1 MQTTARTPQLLASFA
16 AEIQHLK
23 GAPATD
29 ANKKEG
35 REIIQR
41 YTGQLQMLDLGLNQQ
56 AAREILATTYTAI

>member
-1 MQTTARTPQLLASFA
+1 MQAAAMTPQLLASFT

-41 YTGQLQMLDLGLNQQ
+41 YTGQLQMLDLGLNHQ
-56 AAREILATTYTAI
+56 AAREILANTYQAI

>member
-1 MQTTARTPQLLASFA
+1 MQATARTPQLLASFT

-29 ANKKEG
+29 ANKQEG

-56 AAREILATTYTAI
+56 AAREILATVYKSI